1 MTDYERA
8 LSHAVLMLGHEAS
21 HAKSHISEIARLAVQ
36 VVTAM
41 AAKDNPVEIDEARL
55 IRELEGLVTWRVG
68 RDFVI
73 DSDEDHI
80 QWLPAKRGVIDWK
93 FWNRYRRYLSVK
105 PKPLAPVVVDSV
117 DELTDRVLE
126 RLEDPNR
133 QGPWDRRGMIVGH
146 VQSGKTSNFIGLI
159 CKAAD
164 AGYKILIVLA
174 GTTENLRTQTQ
185 MRVDEGFLGY
195 SAAQATTF
203 SVTNQPIGV
212 GTLVTGYRAPA
223 NSLTGY
229 RQDFSRTAARG
240 LNISP
245 FGQDPVILIV
255 KKNKAILTNL
265 ITWLVGYADSDAEH
279 PKRKS
284 PLPDVPLLVIDD
296 EADHASINTK
306 LIPTDPMTGSPQDD
320 YDVTAINGKVRQLL
334 SLFSKKS
341 YVGYTAT
348 PFANIFIHPEDRS
361 TFGIV
366 GTPPNEIEIP
376 YGEGLFPRS
385 FIISLPVPT
394 NYVGPVTIFGMD
406 PDPEIGVDD
415 GIEPLP
421 VIRGVKDSEPHIP
434 RKHKID
440 FVPRGLPASL
450 KRAIRSFILTC
461 AARAHRG
468 AGREH
473 NSMLIHVTRFIS
485 VQRVIQ
491 DLVAQELKDLTN
503 RLRYGDGASAS
514 QAMSEFE
521 ALWNE
526 DFVPTT
532 RAVLDKVN
540 DPLII
545 EAEWEDVKPLLS
557 AAAQKI
563 AVKRI
568 SGGSD
573 DVLDYQNS
581 PDGASVIAIG
591 GDKLSRGLTLE
602 GLSVSYFLRPS
613 KMYDTLMQMGR
624 WFGYRPGYLD
634 LCRLYTPG
642 DLADWYKH
650 IAFAAEELRQEFEL
664 MVDANKTPRDYGLR
678 VRSHPNGLWITS
690 LVKMRESQTLTVSYD
705 GRISETTVFQRDE
718 TITNQNL
725 DATNRFLSHLPKV
738 KGDSKGESYKWSD
751 VSAQAVLSFLREY
764 RTHPHAPKVNSA
776 LLAHYIARKAAK
788 GFLTNWTVVLVSSSD
803 KKATPSTKLVYPVGL
818 IERKNE
824 TAEDSS
830 LKYTVQRLLS
840 PTDEEYGLSD
850 SAIDQALRETRAT
863 WAARPSDKRSKD
875 EPKEPSGPALRK
887 ERSLKDGLLLLYPLD
902 PVKAGLPY
910 NIPVIGLGISF
921 PGDRL
926 NPTDGVEYE
935 ANLVYVGK
943 ELGDDDYD

>member
-1 MTDYERA
+1 MTDYEKA
-8 LSHAVLMLGHEAS
+8 LSHAVLILGQEVS
-21 HAKSHISEIARLAVQ
+21 HSKSRIAEIARLAIQ
-36 VVTAM
+36 MVTGLAP
-41 AAKDNPVEIDEARL
+41 KNIPVDIDEARL

-80 QWLPAKRGVIDWK
+80 RWLPAKRGVIEWK
-93 FWNRYRRYLSVK
+93 FWNRYRRYLTVK
-105 PKPLAPVVVDSV
+105 PMPLAPVVVDSV
-117 DELTDRVLE
+117 DVLTDRILE

-146 VQSGKTSNFIGLI
+146 VQSGKTSNFVGLI

-164 AGYKILIVLA
+164 AGYKIIIVLA

-203 SVTNQPIGV
+203 SVSNQPIGV

-223 NSLTGY
+223 NALTGY
-229 RQDFSRTAARG
+229 KQDFSRTAARG

-245 FGQDPVILIV
+245 FGQDPVILVV

-265 ITWLVGYADSDAEH
+265 ITWLAGYADNDAES

-284 PLPDVPLLVIDD
+284 PLADVPLLVIDD

-306 LIPTDPMTGSPQDD
+306 EIPTDPMSGSPQDD
-320 YDVTAINGKVRQLL
+320 YDVTAINGRVRQLL
-334 SLFSKKS
+334 SLFSKRS

-348 PFANIFIHPEDRS
+348 PFANIFIHPEDHS
-361 TFGIV
+361 TSGIV
-366 GTPPNEIEIP
+366 GKAPNEIEIP

-406 PDPEIGVDD
+406 PDPEIGVVDRV
-415 GIEPLP
+415 EALP
-421 VIRGVKDSEPHIP
+421 VIREVKDSDPYIP

-440 FVPRGLPASL
+440 FVPQSLPASL
-450 KRAIRSFILTC
+450 KHAIRSFILTC

-473 NSMLIHVTRFIS
+473 NSMLIHVTRFIA

-491 DLVAQELKDLTN
+491 ELVTQELKDLTN

-514 QAMSEFE
+514 QVMSEFE

-532 RAVLDKVN
+532 KAVVAKVS
-540 DPLII
+540 DPLIL
-545 EAEWEDVKPLLS
+545 EADWADVKPLLS

-568 SGGSD
+568 SGGSE

-634 LCRLYTPG
+634 LCRLYTPS
-642 DLADWYKH
+642 DLAVWYKH

-718 TITNQNL
+718 TIAKQNL
-725 DATNRFLSHLPKV
+725 DATNRFLSHLPKL
-738 KGDSKGESYKWSD
+738 KGASKGESYVWSG
-751 VSAQAVLSFLREY
+751 VSAQAVLGFLREY

-788 GFLTNWTVVLVSSSD
+788 EFLTDWTVVLVSSD
-803 KKATPSTKLVYPVGL
+803 KRDATASKELSYPVNL
-818 IERKNE
+818 IQRTNE
-824 TAEDSS
+824 TAEDGSV
-830 LKYTVQRLLS
+830 KYTVQRLLS
-840 PTDEEYGLSD
+840 PTDEQYGLSD
-850 SAIDQALRETRAT
+850 PAINEALSETRVT
-863 WAARPSDKRSKD
+863 WAARPSEKRSKD

-887 ERSLKDGLLLLYPLD
+887 QRSLKEGLLLLYPLD
-902 PVKAGLPY
+902 PAYAKLPY
-910 NIPVIGLGISF
+910 QIPVIGMGISF

-943 ELGDDDYD
+943 ELGDEDYD

>member
-1 MTDYERA
+1 MTDYEKA
-8 LSHAVLMLGHEAS
+8 LSHAVLMLGHEGS
-21 HAKSHISEIARLAVQ
+21 HSKSHIAEIARLAVQ
-36 VVTAM
+36 VITAM
-41 AAKDNPVEIDEARL
+41 ASKDKPVEIDEAKL
-55 IRELEGLVTWRVG
+55 VRELEGLVTWRVG

-80 QWLPAKRGVIDWK
+80 QWLPGKRGVIDWK
-93 FWNRYRRYLSVK
+93 FWNRYRRYLTIK

-117 DELTDRVLE
+117 DALTDRVLE

-164 AGYKILIVLA
+164 AGYKIIIVLA

-212 GTLVTGYRAPA
+212 GTLVTNYRAPA

-229 RQDFSRTAARG
+229 KQDFSRTAARG

-245 FGQDPVILIV
+245 FGQDPVILVV

-265 ITWLVGYADSDAEH
+265 ITWLAGYADSDAEH
-279 PKRKS
+279 SRRKS
-284 PLPDVPLLVIDD
+284 PLPDVPFLVIDD

-306 LIPTDPMTGSPQDD
+306 LIPTDPMTGSPVED

-366 GTPPNEIEIP
+366 GTPPNEIEVP

-406 PDPEIGVDD
+406 PDPEYGVDD
-415 GIEPLP
+415 GIEALP
-421 VIRGVKDSEPHIP
+421 VIREVTDSDLCIP
-434 RKHKID
+434 RKHKSD
-440 FVPRGLPASL
+440 FVPQSLPDSL
-450 KRAIRSFILTC
+450 KRAIRSFILSC
-461 AARAHRG
+461 ATRAHRG

-491 DLVAQELKDLTN
+491 DLVAEELKDLTN

-514 QAMSEFE
+514 QVMDEFE

-526 DFVPTT
+526 EFVPTT
-532 RAVLDKVN
+532 KAVLERVN

-568 SGGSD
+568 SGGSE

-642 DLADWYKH
+642 DLAEWYKH

-664 MVDANKTPRDYGLR
+664 MVDGNKTPRDYGLR

-705 GRISETTVFQRDE
+705 GRVCETTVFQRDD
-718 TITNQNL
+718 TISKQNL
-725 DATNRFLSHLPKV
+725 DATNRFLDHLPRLKAA
-738 KGDSKGESYKWSD
+738 SKGESYEWSG
-751 VSAQAVLSFLREY
+751 VSAQTVLAFLREY

-776 LLAHYIARKAAK
+776 LLAHYIARKAAT
-788 GFLTNWTVVLVSSSD
+788 GFLIKWTVVLVSSSD
-803 KKATPSTKLVYPVGL
+803 KKATLSTMLAYPVGL

-824 TAEDSS
+824 TPAESS

-840 PTDEEYGLSD
+840 PTDEEYGLSE
-850 SAIDQALRETRAT
+850 SAIGEALRETRAM
-863 WAARPSDKRSKD
+863 WAARPLDKRSKD
-875 EPKEPSGPALRK
+875 EPKVPAGPALRK
-887 ERSLKDGLLLLYPLD
+887 QRSLNDGLLLLYPLD
-902 PVKAGLPY
+902 SAKAGLPY
-910 NIPVIGLGISF
+910 SVPVVGLGISF

-943 ELGDDDYD
+943 ELGDEDYD

>member
-1 MTDYERA
+1 MTDYEKA
-8 LSHAVLMLGHEAS
+8 LSHAVLMLGHESS
-21 HAKSHISEIARLAVQ
+21 HSKAHIAEIARLAVQ

-41 AAKDNPVEIDEARL
+41 APKDKPLEIDEARL
-55 IRELEGLVTWRVG
+55 VRELEGLVTWRVG

-93 FWNRYRRYLSVK
+93 FWNRYRRYLTVK

-117 DELTDRVLE
+117 DDLTDRVLE
-126 RLEDPNR
+126 RVEDPNR

-164 AGYKILIVLA
+164 AGYKIIIVLA

-203 SVTNQPIGV
+203 SVMNQPIGV
-212 GTLVTGYRAPA
+212 GMLVTNYRAPA

-229 RQDFSRTAARG
+229 KQDFSRTAARG

-245 FGQDPVILIV
+245 FGQDPVILVV

-265 ITWLVGYADSDAEH
+265 ITWLAGYADSDAEH

-320 YDVTAINGKVRQLL
+320 YDVTAINGRVRQLL

-348 PFANIFIHPEDRS
+348 PFANIFIHPEDRLTS
-361 TFGIV
+361 GIV

-376 YGEGLFPRS
+376 FGEGLFPRS

-406 PDPEIGVDD
+406 SNPEFGVDD
-415 GIEPLP
+415 GIEALP
-421 VIRGVKDSEPHIP
+421 VIREVKDSDPYIP
-434 RKHKID
+434 RNHKID
-440 FVPRGLPASL
+440 CVPESLPASL

-468 AGREH
+468 AGTEH

-491 DLVAQELKDLTN
+491 ELVAQELKDLTN

-514 QAMSEFE
+514 QVMGELE
-521 ALWNE
+521 ALWDE

-532 RAVLDKVN
+532 KAVLARIN

-545 EAEWEDVKPLLS
+545 KAEWEDVKPLLS
-557 AAAQKI
+557 AAAQKV

-642 DLADWYKH
+642 DLAEWYKH

-718 TITNQNL
+718 AITKQNL
-725 DATNRFLSHLPKV
+725 DAANRFLSNLPKLN
-738 KGDSKGESYKWSD
+738 GDPFVWSGI
-751 VSAQAVLSFLREY
+751 SANAVLSFLREY

-776 LLAHYIARKAAK
+776 LLAHYIARKSAK
-788 GFLTNWTVVLVSSSD
+788 GFLTNWTVVLVSSRDREAVRS
-803 KKATPSTKLVYPVGL
+803 KELSYPVGL
-818 IERKNE
+818 IRRTNE
-824 TAEDSS
+824 TADDGSV
-830 LKYTVQRLLS
+830 KYTVQRLLS
-840 PTDEEYGLSD
+840 PTDEEYGLTPA
-850 SAIDQALRETRAT
+850 AIEDALRETRVAWAT
-863 WAARPSDKRSKD
+863 RPPDKRSKD
-875 EPKEPSGPALRK
+875 EPREPSGPALRK
-887 ERSLKDGLLLLYPLD
+887 ERSLKEGLLLLYPLD
-902 PVKAGLPY
+902 PSYAKLPY
-910 NIPVIGLGISF
+910 KIPVVGLGISF